1 MEQKILIKQFTPTAS
16 DIDLFGRLRLSA
28 LLQLMQNMATDH
40 AEILNFGG
48 TFMQERYG
56 AFWLMART
64 SLSFSQPILHT
75 DTLEVHTSHRG
86 FTKGVTIFRDFD
98 FYVRGK
104 QIGEATTS
112 WVIVDINSRKI
123 VKPAQITELV
133 DSPKPSVLKTTVPEK
148 IQLPTDLAFSIHREC
163 MYSDTD
169 INGHMNNTKYAD
181 IALDALHF
189 EQFAGQYI
197 SEMQINYLKECFPG
211 DTLTLCTATA
221 AQASADTH
229 FVLGKHKND
238 EPCFAFSLK
247 MQADTNM

>member
-1 MEQKILIKQFTPTAS
+1 MAQKILKQAFTPTAS

-40 AEILNFGG
+40 AETLHFGG

-64 SLSFSQPILHT
+64 SLSFSQPILYS
-75 DTLEVHTSHRG
+75 DELEVHTSHRG
-86 FTKGVTIFRDFD
+86 LTKGITIFRDFD
-98 FYVRGK
+98 FFVNGK
-104 QIGEATTS
+104 PIGEATTS
-112 WVIVDINSRKI
+112 WVVVDINSRKM
-123 VKPAQITELV
+123 VKPTQIAELV
-133 DSPKPSVLKTTVPEK
+133 DSPKPAVLKTAVPEK
-148 IQLPTDLAFSIHREC
+148 IQLPENVTFSMHREC
-163 MYSDTD
+163 VYSDTD

-181 IALDALHF
+181 VALDSLHF

-197 SEMQINYLKECFPG
+197 SEVQINYLKECFPG
-211 DTLTLCTATA
+211 NTLTLCTAA
-221 AQASADTH
+221 AVQASATTH

-247 MQADTNM
+247 MLPDM

>member
-1 MEQKILIKQFTPTAS
+1 MEQKVLIKQFTPTAS

-28 LLQLMQNMATDH
+28 ILQLMQNMATDH

-48 TFMQERYG
+48 KFMQEHYG

-86 FTKGVTIFRDFD
+86 ITKGVTIFRDFD
-98 FYVRGK
+98 FFVNGK
-104 QIGEATTS
+104 HIGEATTS

-123 VKPAQITELV
+123 VKPAQIVELI
-133 DSPKPSVLKTTVPEK
+133 DSPRPAVLKETVPEK
-148 IQLPTDLAFSIHREC
+148 VQLPKDLTFSMHRTC
-163 MYSDTD
+163 VYSDTD
-169 INGHMNNTKYAD
+169 VNGHMNNTKYAD

-197 SEMQINYLKECFPG
+197 AEMQINYLKECFPN
-211 DTLTLCTATA
+211 DTLTLCTDTSV
-221 AQASADTH
+221 QASDSTH
-229 FVLGKHKND
+229 FVLGKHENED
-238 EPCFAFSLK
+238 PCFAFSLK
-247 MQADTNM
+247 MLPITNM